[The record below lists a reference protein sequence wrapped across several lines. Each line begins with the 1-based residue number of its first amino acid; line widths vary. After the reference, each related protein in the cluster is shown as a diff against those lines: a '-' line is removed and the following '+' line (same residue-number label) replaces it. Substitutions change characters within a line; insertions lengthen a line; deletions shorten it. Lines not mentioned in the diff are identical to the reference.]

1 MALRDHAELETIP
14 HTTEPVTAPEATRPG
29 LVDLYNLLSDNAQSN
44 EQFTVM
50 AANRRAVVL
59 PSTVVQLL
67 RQVVGTL
74 AKGDALRLVAVH
86 QELTTQQAADLLNV
100 SRQYLVRLLDEGKL
114 AYHKTGT
121 HRRLKLE
128 DVLEYRRQRDSER
141 KESLAELS
149 RMTQEFGGYPELD

>member
-1 MALRDHAELETIP
+1 MALSDHAELESLP
-14 HTTEPVTAPEATRPG
+14 HTTEPVTAPEATRPS
-29 LVDLYNLLSDNAQSN
+29 LVDLYNLLSDSAHSAGP
-44 EQFTVM
+44 FTVV
-50 AANRRAVVL
+50 AADRRAVAL

-74 AKGDALRLVAVH
+74 AKGDALKLVAVH

-128 DVLEYRRQRDSER
+128 DVLEYRRRRDSER
-141 KESLAELS
+141 KQSLAELS

>member
-1 MALRDHAELETIP
+1 MALSDHAELESLP
-14 HTTEPVTAPEATRPG
+14 NTTEPVTAPEATRPS
-29 LVDLYNLLSDNAQSN
+29 LVDLYNLLSDNAHTTG
-44 EQFTVM
+44 QFTMV
-50 AANRRAVVL
+50 AADRRAVAL

-74 AKGDALRLVAVH
+74 AKGDALTLVAIH

-100 SRQYLVRLLDEGKL
+100 SRQYLVRLLDDGKL

-128 DVLEYRRQRDSER
+128 DVLEYRRRRDGER
-141 KESLAELS
+141 KQSLAELS
-149 RMTQEFGGYPELD
+149 RMTQEFGGYPELE

>member
-1 MALRDHAELETIP
+1 MALRDHSELEPIP
-14 HTTEPVTAPEATRPG
+14 HTTEPVTAPEAARPG

-44 EQFTVM
+44 EQFTMM

-74 AKGDALRLVAVH
+74 AKGDALRLVTVH

>member
-1 MALRDHAELETIP
+1 MALSDHTELESLP
-14 HTTEPVTAPEATRPG
+14 HATEPVTVPEAVRPS
-29 LVDLYNLLSDNAQSN
+29 LVDLYNLLSDSAHGAG
-44 EQFTVM
+44 QFTLV
-50 AANRRAVVL
+50 AADRRAVAL
-59 PSTVVQLL
+59 PSTMVQLL

-74 AKGDALRLVAVH
+74 AKGDALTLVAVH

-128 DVLEYRRQRDSER
+128 DVLEYRRRRDSER
-141 KESLAELS
+141 MQSLAELS
-149 RMTQEFGGYPELD
+149 RMTQELGGYPELE

>member
-1 MALRDHAELETIP
+1 MALSDHTELEP
-14 HTTEPVTAPEATRPG
+14 LPNTTEPVTAPEASRPS
-29 LVDLYNLLSDNAQSN
+29 LVELHALLSDSAHSAG
-44 EQFTVM
+44 QFTVM
-50 AANRRAVVL
+50 AADRRAVAL

-74 AKGDALRLVAVH
+74 AKGDALTLVTVH
-86 QELTTQQAADLLNV
+86 QELTTQQAADMLNV

-114 AYHKTGT
+114 PYHKTGT

-128 DVLEYRRQRDSER
+128 DVLEYRRQRDGER
-141 KESLAELS
+141 RQSLAELS